1 MKTNISIKLFFLFL
15 LTLFFPFYLFSQQK
29 KSSKKIFTVV
39 LDAGHGGIDPG
50 AINFG
55 KKDVNKRFD
64 LFVDI
69 AKNIISSGSD
79 EIESIDMRY
88 DNGFT
93 LLLKK

>member
-1 MKTNISIKLFFLFL
+1 MDLDKRGAWKIKL
-15 LTLFFPFYLFSQQK
+15 YNG
-29 KSSKKIFTVV
+29 TV
-39 LDAGHGGIDPG
+39 IS
-50 AINFG
+50 FG

-69 AKNIISSGSD
+69 AKNIISSESD